1 MRRGKSDAT
10 ARGAFMV
17 AAAEMGVYRSV
28 EEAFRMLK
36 KNSEERIYVPSEAYT
51 GLYRE
56 AREQMNQ
63 MYRQIYSR

>member
-1 MRRGKSDAT
+1 
-10 ARGAFMV
+10 MV

-36 KNSEERIYVPSEAYT
+36 KNSEEQIYVPSEAYT